1 MRGKPHEELT
11 ACYAKRITP
20 AGAGKTR
27 ICRKCL
33 FRNTDHPRR
42 CGENIIRLIRS
53 VANAGSPP
61 QVRGKH
67 ENPSKGAT
75 ATRITPAGAGKTV
88 PQVTEWEV
96 SQDHP
101 RRCGENRVFHEY
113 ILIGGGSPPQ
123 VRGKPHRPK
132 ERGGTP
138 GITPAGAGKTDLSAV
153 KTRGGEDHPRRCG
166 ENWILNNACGMD
178 DGITPA
184 GAGKTFFFQFV
195 HCILQDHPRRCGENE
210 HLKLNALVATGSPP
224 QVRGKP
230 ARGSL

>member
-123 VRGKPHRPK
+123 VRGKPTTFHTGLLCPR
-132 ERGGTP
+132 
-138 GITPAGAGKTDLSAV
+138 ITPAGAGKTRDR
-153 KTRGGEDHPRRCG
+153 TPPQTPPWDHPRRCG
-166 ENWILNNACGMD
+166 ENMLLFGLCM
-178 DGITPA
+178 
-184 GAGKTFFFQFV
+184 
-195 HCILQDHPRRCGENE
+195 HER
-210 HLKLNALVATGSPP
+210 GSPP
-224 QVRGKP
+224 QVRGKLWLP
-230 ARGSL
+230 